1 MPRGY
6 PDWDMSGE
14 TEDRIARELAAEV
27 YRGVPPGT
35 DSVAAERQ
43 VGREELTA
51 RLAGT
56 SDRSSRAWKTAR
68 DNLTRWRSG
77 RRAIGP
83 RNAAK
88 LRAAVEAARRDRIR
102 ESRVV
107 NVTITANWQTSRT
120 AWIGKAVADL
130 TGEDLADFL
139 TALEQ
144 RDYVG
149 ALQIAAE
156 AYGLDPEFVMSIN
169 ELGEVTVSSDAI
181 PGN

>member
-6 PDWDMSGE
+6 PDWDMSDG
-14 TEDRIARELAAEV
+14 TADRIGRELASEV

-43 VGREELTA
+43 IGREELTA

-56 SDRSSRAWKTAR
+56 TDRSARAWKTAR

-77 RRAIGP
+77 RRVIGP
-83 RNAAK
+83 RNAAR

-102 ESRVV
+102 EARSV
-107 NVTITANWQTSRT
+107 NVTVTASWQTSRT

-144 RDYVG
+144 RDFVG
-149 ALQIAAE
+149 AVQIAAE
-156 AYGLDPEFVMSIN
+156 AYGLDPEFVMAIN
-169 ELGEVTVSSDAI
+169 DLGEIAVTSEGI
-181 PGN
+181 PGE